1 MKAITKKWALIGLG
15 VAIFASAYFGLK
27 VITVAQVDSSAPQ
40 EQMSVP
46 ALVQGQK
53 KVVLKNLG
61 MT

>member
-27 VITVAQVDSSAPQ
+27 VIPVAQVDSSAPQ

-46 ALVQGQK
+46 APVQGQK

>member
-27 VITVAQVDSSAPQ
+27 VIPVAQVDSSTPQ

-46 ALVQGQK
+46 APVQGQK
-53 KVVLKNLG
+53 KVVLRNLG